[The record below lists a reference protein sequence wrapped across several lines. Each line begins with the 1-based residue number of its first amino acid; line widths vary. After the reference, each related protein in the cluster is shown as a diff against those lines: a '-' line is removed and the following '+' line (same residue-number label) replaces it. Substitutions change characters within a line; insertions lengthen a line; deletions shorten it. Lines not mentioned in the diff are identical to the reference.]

1 MTLYLVLHIGV
12 SNLVANPKLHPNA
25 SYTRLPN
32 IPAALRAWQADS
44 FIRSTLTRLNIL
56 RT

>member
-44 FIRSTLTRLNIL
+44 FIRSTLTRLNTL